1 MVGASR
7 IERARSV
14 FAFLIFLAA
23 SSSFSPP
30 QLTSAQQAWSLPS
43 PWSAQDVGSPAVAG
57 SATFDQGTF
66 TINASGADI
75 GGRSDQF
82 TFVYQ
87 QVTGDVDVLA
97 RVDSISAAS
106 TWSKS
111 GVMIRSSMAANAA
124 HAFALVSAGRGVDF
138 QRRANVGGM

>member
-43 PWSAQDVGSPAVAG
+43 PWSAQDIGSPAVAG

-97 RVDSISAAS
+97 RVNSVSS
-106 TWSKS
+106 TDAGSET
-111 GVMIRSSMAANAA
+111 GVMIRNSLAADAAN
-124 HAFALVSAGRGVDF
+124 G
-138 QRRANVGGM
+138 